1 MNTKKFILTAMF
13 AALACVATMV
23 IHIPSPMNGYVNMG
37 DAVVLLGAFL
47 LGPVSGMI
55 AAGLGSMLADLFL
68 GYSSY
73 MFATLI
79 IKGLM
84 GLAAGLMVKKSGSVL
99 FAAVAAVLAEAIM
112 VLGYFLF
119 ESLILSNGLAALSS
133 VPGNLIQGAAGMV
146 ASLVLYAVLKK
157 NKYIMSF
164 AKDM

>member
-1 MNTKKFILTAMF
+1 MQELNN
-13 AALACVATMV
+13 V
-23 IHIPSPMNGYVNMG
+23 
-37 DAVVLLGAFL
+37 
-47 LGPVSGMI
+47 
-55 AAGLGSMLADLFL
+55 
-68 GYSSY
+68 
-73 MFATLI
+73 
-79 IKGLM
+79 
-84 GLAAGLMVKKSGSVL
+84 
-99 FAAVAAVLAEAIM
+99 AAVAAVLAEAIM